1 MIRIPLERF
10 LISHDGVFGLMT
22 VRGMHLFT
30 CEEEDL
36 GNLVSLSCIPIG
48 TYRLERTIYHKHG
61 YETFEVMDV
70 PNRRRILFHPGN
82 TEEDTEG
89 CILPGMS
96 LGVLEVRD
104 EDTHAKRKKL
114 AVLSSKRAFDHFMA
128 AMMGVD
134 EAELVIKHYRGSM

>member
-10 LISHDGVFGLMT
+10 LISSDGVFGLLT

-48 TYRLERTIYHKHG
+48 AYRLERTIYHKHG
-61 YETFEVMDV
+61 YETFEVHV

-82 TEEDTEG
+82 TEEDTDG

-114 AVLSSKRAFDHFMA
+114 AVLSSKRAFDYFMG
-128 AMMGVD
+128 AMTGVN
-134 EAELVIKHYRGSM
+134 EAELVVSNYRGSM